1 MQVHARAFLHGRR
14 APLVALALLTLGG
27 CSSNQFGAELSVRP
41 RAYSLRKTQ
50 PVKLRLPQDENFS
63 IALESSRREP
73 GLDGEASADAR
84 AKPAGQGEASASVAR
99 SGTAEGLFRLGHA
112 FANDTDR
119 QMDLDLAVR
128 YHCEY
133 EAREEPDARLPDATV
148 GLRLYARDERG
159 QILRDFVLVEY
170 ATDDGTAQRQ
180 ADDSVSFTL
189 TLGPGQSVDVFLAGR
204 AMVNVPT
211 ERTASG
217 LLKLDGL
224 QFEVVTRPAPAVRA
238 TSDEPQQK

>member
-1 MQVHARAFLHGRR
+1 MIQNRSRGNSGRLIAAGTVCTFL
-14 APLVALALLTLGG
+14 LSG
-27 CSSNQFGAELSVRP
+27 CSTAQFGAELSVRP
-41 RAYSLRKTQ
+41 KAHSLRKTE
-50 PVKLRLPQDENFS
+50 PVTLRLPQDEPFS
-63 IALESSRREP
+63 IALESSRRDP

-84 AKPAGQGEASASVAR
+84 AKPSGQGEASATVSR

-170 ATDDGTAQRQ
+170 ATDDGTARRQ

-211 ERTASG
+211 ERTAAG
-217 LLKLDGL
+217 LLKLNGL
-224 QFEVVTRPAPAVRA
+224 QFEVATRPAPPVRA